1 MSVSEGR
8 PVTSGQVVTLEITGY
23 GHSGEG
29 VGRYDD
35 FTVFVTGAL
44 RGEEVEARITE
55 VHRNFAR
62 AKTLRILR
70 PAPERVEPACA
81 LYGRCGGCQL
91 LHLAYPAQLELKRQR
106 VIDALTRLGG
116 LADVP
121 VHPTIGMAHPWH
133 YRNKVQY
140 PVALMEGK
148 IVLGCYERYS
158 HRVVPTEDCLIQ
170 QEVNNRLM
178 RAVRRLAQEW
188 RLVPYDERTGRGF
201 LRHVL
206 IKNAAG
212 TGEAMVVLVTNGAE
226 FPHGEEFG
234 AALAA
239 EVPQL
244 VSLAQN
250 INLLRTNVVLGP
262 QTKILW
268 GKEAIVDE
276 VAGMRF
282 RVSATSFFQVNPLQ
296 TEVLYERALAYA
308 GLTGKETVLDVYCGV
323 GSLTLFLARRARRV
337 YGVEV
342 VEEAIRDA
350 EENARLNGIEN
361 VTFLVGEAERVL
373 PKLAAIGTRFE
384 TAVLDPPRAGCEPQ
398 VLQTLAEI
406 GVKKI
411 VYVSCN
417 PSTLA
422 RDLKFLGEWGYTARE
437 VQPVDMFPHTFHVEC
452 VALAERG

>member
-1 MSVSEGR
+1 MPENR
-8 PVTSGQVVTLEITGY
+8 PVSPGQTLTLQITGY
-23 GHSGEG
+23 GHNGEG
-29 VGRYDD
+29 VGRYQN
-35 FTVFVTGAL
+35 FTVFVNGAI
-44 RGEEVEARITE
+44 RGEEVEVRISE

-62 AKTLRILR
+62 ANTLRILN
-70 PAPERVEPACA
+70 PAPERVAPACP

-106 VIDALTRLGG
+106 VVDALTRLGG

-121 VHPTIGMAHPWH
+121 VRPPVGMDDPWH

-140 PVALMEGK
+140 PVALVDGK

-188 RLVPYDERTGRGF
+188 RLLPYDERTGRGF

-206 IKNAAG
+206 IKSAAG
-212 TGEAMVVLVTNGAE
+212 TGEAMVVLVTNGPE
-226 FPHGEEFG
+226 FPRGEEFG

-244 VSLAQN
+244 VGLAQN
-250 INLLRTNVVLGP
+250 INLLRTNVVLGRE
-262 QTKILW
+262 TRILW

-276 VAGMRF
+276 VGGVRF
-282 RVSATSFFQVNPLQ
+282 RVSAVSFFQVNPLQ

-308 GLTGKETVLDVYCGV
+308 GLTGKEMVLDVYCGV
-323 GSLTLFLARRARRV
+323 GSLTLFLARQARRV

-342 VEEAIRDA
+342 VEEAIHDA

-373 PKLAAIGTRFE
+373 PKLAASGTRV
-384 TAVLDPPRAGCEPQ
+384 APAGLDPPRAGGESG
-398 VLQTLAEI
+398 VLRTLAAT
-406 GVKKI
+406 GVPRI
-411 VYVSCN
+411 VYISCN

-422 RDLKFLGEWGYTARE
+422 RDLKLLAEEGYVVRE
-437 VQPVDMFPHTFHVEC
+437 VQPVDMFPHTFHVES
-452 VALAERG
+452 VVLITRL